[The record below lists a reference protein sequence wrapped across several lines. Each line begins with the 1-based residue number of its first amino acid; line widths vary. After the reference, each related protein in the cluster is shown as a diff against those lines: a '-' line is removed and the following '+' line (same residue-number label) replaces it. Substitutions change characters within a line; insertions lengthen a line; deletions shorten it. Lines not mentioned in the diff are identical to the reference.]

1 MNPLQEWTCGNTRP
15 RWWMGYSHYSAE
27 RDRYLYVAF
36 PLNHLVALAWWA
48 HDLCCR
54 KLRHSSWIDGEVE
67 ERVERRRL

>member
-1 MNPLQEWTCGNTRP
+1 
-15 RWWMGYSHYSAE
+15 MGYSHYSAE